1 METNWCR
8 DSCWWGLRLTPR
20 TQVSLSCLRPDLL
33 VRRWRVCPESSI
45 VHVQPLCLLAIF
57 TNCLQCSNFYT
68 LLKGSLCVLI
78 AEGNISGISNHGNES
93 FSSPNGSQLQQR
105 LGSSTPHPRGFANE
119 RLFSLQQGGHF
130 RILTG
135 LLMFCERLF
144 WRTALGRKKSHLV
157 KP

>member
-1 METNWCR
+1 MNWCR

-105 LGSSTPHPRGFANE
+105 LGSSTPHPGV
-119 RLFSLQQGGHF
+119 
-130 RILTG
+130 
-135 LLMFCERLF
+135 LLMSDFSVCSKEDTSASSRVCLCF
-144 WRTALGRKKSHLV
+144 VKGCSWRTALGRKKSHLV